1 MKQDGAICGGE
12 KRDYVIQ
19 ELVETERNYSDVLNS
34 LLKHFARPLSP
45 LLRPEDSARIFF
57 GIKELAEIHAGFH
70 SQLRKARTGAALAQ
84 VFLDW
89 REKFLIY
96 GDYCANLTLAQSTLQ
111 EACVRYELVNQEVI
125 VCFKTFVL
133 NVWYFTFLIF
143 NENGN
148 CRDVN
153 KKQTMANSNCEIFYL
168 FQCKEY

>member
-1 MKQDGAICGGE
+1 MKQDGAISGGE

-34 LLKHFARPLSP
+34 LLKHFARPLSS
-45 LLRPEDSARIFF
+45 LLRPEDSTHIFF

-96 GDYCANLTLAQSTLQ
+96 GDYCANLTLAQNTLQ
-111 EACVRYELVNQEVI
+111 EACARNELVNQEVI
-125 VCFKTFVL
+125 VCFKIFIL
-133 NVWYFTFLIF
+133 NVRYSNKF
-143 NENGN
+143 NESDN

-153 KKQTMANSNCEIFYL
+153 KKQIMENSNCEIFYL